1 MPVCMLNGSNL
12 YSESLSVEVQLLR
25 KLSIQ
30 LINSSD
36 MHHFFRLCRS
46 L

>member
-1 MPVCMLNGSNL
+1 MPVCMLNDSNL
-12 YSESLSVEVQLLR
+12 YSESLSVKVQLLR

-30 LINSSD
+30 LINSSE
-36 MHHFFRLCRS
+36 MCHFFKLCRS

>member
-1 MPVCMLNGSNL
+1 MPVYMLNGSNL
-12 YSESLSVEVQLLR
+12 YFKSLSVEVQLLR

-30 LINSSD
+30 LISSSE

>member
-1 MPVCMLNGSNL
+1 MPICMLNDSNL
-12 YSESLSVEVQLLR
+12 YSESLSVEVQPLR

-30 LINSSD
+30 LINSSG
-36 MHHFFRLCRS
+36 MCHFFRLCRS

>member
-1 MPVCMLNGSNL
+1 MSVYMLNSSNL
-12 YSESLSVEVQLLR
+12 YSESLSVEVQLLK

-30 LINSSD
+30 LISSSE